1 MKHSQFGR
9 TVIIPALCAAVWA
22 GAAPDAAAQGAYPSK
37 NVQIILPYSPGGS
50 TDVIARAV
58 AQRLSDIWGKN
69 VIVENRPGASGMIG
83 AEMASKAEPDG
94 HTLLSTTSS
103 YPATAAVRAK
113 LPFEPAKAIVPVAMF
128 AKAPMLL
135 AVHPSVPVKNVK
147 ELVALAKKNPGKL
160 NYGSSGAG
168 GNNHFS
174 GSLFAAAAGVQMVH
188 VPYKGIAPAV
198 TALASGEVEI
208 VISSSSAL
216 LPQINAGRVRILGV
230 TSLEPSP
237 LFPNLPSIAQSG
249 LPGYSYELWWGLFAP
264 AGITPERIGVI
275 NAAVNKV
282 IASPDMKK
290 FLDTQGVAGWPLAPA
305 QLDGLLIREIERYKK
320 AARVAG
326 IPPQ

>member
-320 AARVAG
+320 AAQVAG